1 MPSVRAQLVAV
12 FTPNMVLAL
21 IACAAIAALW
31 AGFRPDMVRD
41 NDGRRLPQSLTA
53 RATFMV
59 LFVVGY
65 LALTAAF
72 HFLPYL
78 VKSMPHSLFQNL
90 MANFEIGN
98 APVYALLTS
107 FALYS
112 LTPFREVE
120 RNLLA
125 WMHSTRHLRG
135 DTRLLAQH
143 LQECGFT
150 ITPSDEQR
158 NREFLARFEVYI
170 TDVDT
175 RRINLASVT
184 TWRKTSS
191 LLRHLK
197 EWSAEEPRI
206 LAAEE
211 HKAVEE
217 LEKAHGRKTRLAM
230 DIIRMLERMRE
241 SGDAASAQSVTEL
254 LSQAS
259 HSNRLEVDKRE
270 EEARASLQTEPAA
283 GDRPVR
289 LTTSELQEYLR
300 KIESYFQVE
309 YRLMLGQVAELAA
322 KSVVR
327 AGDRAAERLEEL
339 KSAGFPGLG
348 RIEPISASRII
359 WFLVSVGVG
368 VFLLYYVFWYPVF
381 LERLR
386 LRGLSELAVSTQG
399 RTALISV
406 AVFAGTIALTSLIAA
421 LFGSSSAHARA
432 KETPWGTYVVA
443 GLVAALVF
451 FVMQGARE
459 VILLSISPEPGS
471 AITTASTGGGDAGTT
486 AAATTSSRGEVGRGA
501 ASMDTV
507 TRLKTVAPW
516 FVLPFLVAVGI
527 CRLARRA
534 PLRPLL
540 GKTAGFGT
548 AVLERLADGIM
559 LGLALLPGYAVAVA
573 LLEITGIGIPA
584 NFTSRYD
591 PLVLGLLFGLGF
603 FVGALVVRNIRAAA
617 HARVVAETPAPGVQP
632 LIAYSSA

>member
-1 MPSVRAQLVAV
+1 MTVRAQFIAT

-41 NDGRRLPQSLTA
+41 NDGRRLPPSLTA

-59 LFVVGY
+59 LFVIGY

-72 HFLPYL
+72 HFVPYV
-78 VKSMPHSLFQNL
+78 VKSLPHGAFESLL
-90 MANFEIGN
+90 GGFEITN

-107 FALYS
+107 FGLYS

-135 DTRLLAQH
+135 DVRLLAQH
-143 LQECGFT
+143 LQECGFN
-150 ITPSDEQR
+150 ITPVDEQR

-170 TDVDT
+170 TDADT
-175 RRINLASVT
+175 KRINLPSVT
-184 TWRKTSS
+184 AWRKSSS

-197 EWSAEEPRI
+197 EWGGEEPRI
-206 LAAEE
+206 LTNEE

-230 DIIRMLERMRE
+230 DIIRMLDRMRE
-241 SGDAASAQSVTEL
+241 GGDPAHAQSVAEL

-259 HSNRLEVDKRE
+259 HANRREVDKLE
-270 EEARASLQTEPAA
+270 QEAQATLRSGAEASE
-283 GDRPVR
+283 RPVR

-300 KIESYFQVE
+300 KIEGYFHVE
-309 YRLMLGQVAELAA
+309 YRLMLAQVAELAA

-339 KSAGFPGLG
+339 KIAGFPGLG
-348 RIEPISASRII
+348 KIEPISASRII

-368 VFLLYYVFWYPVF
+368 VFLLYYVFWYPIF

-386 LRGLSELAVSTQG
+386 DRGLSDIAIATQG

-406 AVFAGTIALTSLIAA
+406 AVFATTIALTSLIAA
-421 LFGSSSAHARA
+421 LFASGSAHARA

-451 FVMQGARE
+451 FLMQGARE
-459 VILLSISPEPGS
+459 VILLSITPDPG
-471 AITTASTGGGDAGTT
+471 AAMTTASTGTSGDSGVAGST
-486 AAATTSSRGEVGRGA
+486 AATAGPRAIT
-501 ASMDTV
+501 SMDTAS
-507 TRLKTVAPW
+507 RLKTIAPW
-516 FVLPFLVAVGI
+516 FVLPFLMAVGI

-534 PLRPLL
+534 PLRPLF
-540 GKTAGFGT
+540 GKTGGVIT
-548 AVLERLADGIM
+548 AALERTTDGLV
-559 LGLALLPGYAVAVA
+559 LGLVLLPGYAVAVA
-573 LLEITGIGIPA
+573 WLEISGIGIPR
-584 NFTSRYD
+584 NFTGRYD
-591 PLVLGLLFGLGF
+591 PLILSLLMALGF
-603 FVGALVVRNIRAAA
+603 LVGALVVRNIRSAA
-617 HARVVAETPAPGVQP
+617 HARVISEIPGEAAPA
-632 LIAYSSA
+632 